1 MKKTLSIEAIHAL
14 YTGELGHAISRI
26 ENLEARL
33 SAESELNSQDGWT
46 PYQVMDGVA
55 IYKISGPLLST
66 GNEWTRWLGYSS
78 YEDIRNDLLQAANDP
93 AVKEIMIMAA
103 SPGGSVFG
111 VTDASDAIRK
121 ISTTIKPVYVFSSK
135 NVASGMYWLASA
147 AKMLIG
153 TPESEWGSIGVIV
166 THASFEKQLEDDGV
180 KVTVIKSD
188 ELKAVGGPYKD
199 LTDKEI
205 AHIQQ
210 QVDQYNDLFHNH
222 VQAMR
227 PQVRLSSMK
236 GQTFI
241 GAEAQRMGL
250 VDAIMAYDEAIEY
263 IKALR
268 PKTTQAGG
276 YSMKMTAQ
284 QLQAALDA
292 GQTLET
298 LGLSQEEMD
307 EILTSAAVPAI
318 EGEGT
323 TLEPETNDGTP
334 GDDNIVTALAAAT
347 QLVEVKEA
355 EILELVAKVEA
366 ATKTAEKMRDVVVG
380 VINNRRIALGMS
392 QIDMSKFSLE
402 SIMQDYDAVT
412 EQFEKSFK
420 PGGIFAQVKKVEEPT
435 EPVRSSTEAGL
446 MQAAAIQ

>member
-1 MKKTLSIEAIHAL
+1 MKKTLSIEAMHAF

-26 ENLEARL
+26 ENLETRL
-33 SAESELNSQDGWT
+33 STESELNSQGDWT

-55 IYKISGPLLST
+55 IYKISGPLLSS

-121 ISTTIKPVYVFSSK
+121 ISTTIKPIYVFSSK

-166 THASFEKQLEDDGV
+166 THTSFEKQLENDGV

-227 PQVRLSSMK
+227 PQVRLSSMR

-250 VDAIMAYDEAIEY
+250 IDAVMAYDEAIEY

-276 YSMKMTAQ
+276 YSMKMTAE
-284 QLQAALDA
+284 QLRVALDA

-298 LGLSQEEMD
+298 LGLSQEEVD
-307 EILTSAAVPAI
+307 EILASAAVPEP

-323 TLEPETNDGTP
+323 TPEPETNDGTP
-334 GDDNIVTALAAAT
+334 GDDDVVMALAAAT

-380 VINNRRIALGMS
+380 VINNRRVALGMS
-392 QIDMSKFSLE
+392 ALDMSKFSLE
-402 SIMQDYDAVT
+402 SVMQDYDAVT

-435 EPVRSSTEAGL
+435 EPVRSRTEAGL

>member
-1 MKKTLSIEAIHAL
+1 MKKTLSIEAMHAF
-14 YTGELGHAISRI
+14 YTGELAHAIGRV
-26 ENLEARL
+26 ENLETRL
-33 SAESELNSQDGWT
+33 AAEGEISSKEEWT

-78 YEDIRNDLLQAANDP
+78 YEDVRNDLLQAANDP
-93 AVKEIMIMAA
+93 AVKEIVIMAA

-121 ISTTIKPVYVFSSK
+121 ISTTMKPIYVFSSK

-180 KVTVIKSD
+180 KITVIKSD

-199 LTDKEI
+199 LTDKEV

-250 VDAIMAYDEAIEY
+250 IDAVMAYDEVIEY

-292 GQTLET
+292 GQTLEV
-298 LGLSQEEMD
+298 LGMSQEEVD
-307 EILTSAAVPAI
+307 EILATVGQTTES

-323 TLEPETNDGTP
+323 TLEPGANDGTP
-334 GDDNIVTALAAAT
+334 GDDDVVAILAATT
-347 QLVEVKEA
+347 QALEAKEA
-355 EILELVAKVEA
+355 EALELVARIDTL
-366 ATKTAEKMRDVVVG
+366 TKTADKMRDVVIG

-392 QIDMSKFSLE
+392 TIDMSKFSLE
-402 SIMQDYDAVT
+402 SVMQDYDAVT
-412 EQFEKSFK
+412 EQFEKAFK
-420 PGGIFAQVKKVEEPT
+420 PGGIFVQKKVEEPT
-435 EPVRSSTEAGL
+435 EPVRSRTEAGL